1 MIDRLIIHPIGVGSA
16 KLRLYPFS
24 VDLAQQQLQIT
35 WAVLNNDEAV
45 VNGGTLYLQGDD
57 FVDYMAKDTTP
68 DSLVKVLLP
77 KLGYTL
83 L

>member
-1 MIDRLIIHPIGVGSA
+1 MIDRLIVHPIGVGSA

-24 VDLAQQQLQIT
+24 VDLEHQTLQIN
-35 WAVLNNDEAV
+35 WAVLNNNEEV
-45 VNGGTLYLQGDD
+45 VNGGTLYLTNDE
-57 FVDYMAKDTTP
+57 FVDYMALDTTP
-68 DSLVKVLLP
+68 QSLLKVLLP

>member
-1 MIDRLIIHPIGVGSA
+1 MGVGEA

-24 VDLAQQQLQIT
+24 VDLEQQQLQIN

-45 VNGGTLYLQGDD
+45 INGGTLYLNGDE

-68 DSLVKVLLP
+68 NSLVKVLLP
-77 KLGYTL
+77 KLGYKL